1 MGGVLLSPVT
11 SAVIASYGWRVA
23 FLVLAAICLV
33 AALPVT
39 LAAFTT
45 RPSDK
50 GLVPYGAGC
59 SEQMKADRSPDVSV
73 IVSVGWA
80 VLRKNA
86 GFWALVFLS
95 LIHI

>member
-1 MGGVLLSPVT
+1 MCIRDRLVSVIISNWFTLKRGLAVSIALSGSGVGGVLLSPVT

-50 GLVPYGAGC
+50 GLVPY
-59 SEQMKADRSPDVSV
+59 
-73 IVSVGWA
+73 
-80 VLRKNA
+80 
-86 GFWALVFLS
+86 LS